1 MSFKKRI
8 FADINIK
15 HSELMKTNRE
25 KLLQDAFVMFLQY
38 NYEKASY
45 SLLTQATGI
54 SKAGISYY
62 YPTKQELFMAVVDR
76 YILET
81 HDADM
86 KFTPAESFA
95 ESLDNFVHNVRKT
108 MDWYVNILR
117 QARNTGDS
125 TVYSN
130 FFGFMP
136 QVQRYYPNAKEKLQ
150 VFWER
155 FLSRWRIAIA
165 DAVKRGELRSDTD
178 IELTANMFNN
188 IYLGMSFMK
197 SFSTGLD
204 TEELQRSLQYLY
216 SMLKA
221 H

>member
-1 MSFKKRI
+1 
-8 FADINIK
+8 
-15 HSELMKTNRE
+15 MKTNRE

-38 NYEKASY
+38 NYERASY

-62 YPTKQELFMAVVDR
+62 YPTKQELFVAVVDR
-76 YILET
+76 YFINV
-81 HDADM
+81 HDADV
-86 KFTPAESFA
+86 KFTPAASFA
-95 ESLDNFVHNVRKT
+95 EFLDHFVENIQKT
-108 MDWYVNILR
+108 MDWYVALLR
-117 QARNTGDS
+117 QAETTGDS
-125 TVYSN
+125 TAFSN

-136 QVQRYYPNAKEKLQ
+136 QIQRYYPDAKVKLQ
-150 VFWER
+150 TFWEK
-155 FLSRWRIAIA
+155 FLNGFRIAITA
-165 DAVKRGELRSDTD
+165 AIEHGELRRDID

-204 TEELQRSLQYLY
+204 TGELRRSYDYLY
-216 SMLKA
+216 SILKV